1 MPIRT
6 VGLTPGHRWCGALR
20 SVKPAVNNGK
30 GAHGLVH
37 GPNSLNATSIRP
49 GRITDR
55 TRKLAR
61 DLRNGHLVT
70 VTRPVSGDRP
80 MDIQRAL
87 HPTDQSLSSYGL
99 GKLDDDSAEAVNQH
113 LEHCP
118 DCRQRVAEMSAYSFL
133 KRVRGAQKPSVVIDR
148 CLRGPLLA

>member
-1 MPIRT
+1 
-6 VGLTPGHRWCGALR
+6 
-20 SVKPAVNNGK
+20 
-30 GAHGLVH
+30 
-37 GPNSLNATSIRP
+37 
-49 GRITDR
+49 
-55 TRKLAR
+55 
-61 DLRNGHLVT
+61 
-70 VTRPVSGDRP
+70 